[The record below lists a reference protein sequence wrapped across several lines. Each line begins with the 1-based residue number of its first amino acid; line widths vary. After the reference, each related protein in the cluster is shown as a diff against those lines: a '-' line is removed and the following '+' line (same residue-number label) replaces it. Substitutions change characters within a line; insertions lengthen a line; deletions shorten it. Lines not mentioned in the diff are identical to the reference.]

1 MNTLAATRPCAPATS
16 TTPPSVDRLLD
27 APLDELL
34 TGLGVDV
41 YDSKIRDRTFF
52 GAVGRRSSGQLFL
65 ALPAGRSDFERDT
78 TARYLLAQAFDVD
91 LPDLPP
97 PFETTRLA

>member
-1 MNTLAATRPCAPATS
+1 MATLLPAPSNTHATS

-34 TGLGVDV
+34 AGLGVDV
-41 YDSKIRDRTFF
+41 YDSKIPDRTFF
-52 GAVGRRSSGQLFL
+52 GAVGRRESGQLFL
-65 ALPAGRSDFERDT
+65 ALPPGRSDFERDT
-78 TARYLLAQAFDVD
+78 TARYLLAKAFNVA

-97 PFETTRLA
+97 PFETTRLT

>member
-1 MNTLAATRPCAPATS
+1 MS
-16 TTPPSVDRLLD
+16 TDHLLD
-27 APLDELL
+27 TPLPQLLAELD
-34 TGLGVDV
+34 VDA
-41 YDSKIRDRTFF
+41 YDSSISDRTFF

-65 ALPAGRSDFERDT
+65 ALPRGRSDFERDT